1 MFREITPDEAA
12 PLLRHHYCPQM
23 PANPRHCYGIEAD
36 GTIIA
41 VAVWCPISGYGREFI
56 EFAAMAKLPT
66 YPKLQI
72 SSLIS
77 YSCNQLRRYRYG
89 LAVTFVDAER
99 SSGRVFVGASWNY
112 GGLRAREPSGV
123 RLLGKPLDK
132 PEDGAVHIYWK
143 ALNRFGKHHAKRL
156 NLAHTGQ
163 ELVG

>member
-12 PLLRHHYCPQM
+12 PLLRYHYCPQM
-23 PANPRHCYGIEAD
+23 PANPRHCYGIEA
-36 GTIIA
+36 GGAIIA
-41 VAVWCPISGYGREFI
+41 AAVWCPISAGGRVYI
-56 EFAAMAKLPT
+56 EFAAMAKDPRWH
-66 YPKLQI
+66 KLQI

-89 LAVTFVDAER
+89 LAVTFVEADR
-99 SSGRVFVGASWNY
+99 SEGKVFSAASWEY
-112 GGLRAREPSGV
+112 AGIRRRHPAGI
-123 RLLGKPLDK
+123 RLLGDIIDR